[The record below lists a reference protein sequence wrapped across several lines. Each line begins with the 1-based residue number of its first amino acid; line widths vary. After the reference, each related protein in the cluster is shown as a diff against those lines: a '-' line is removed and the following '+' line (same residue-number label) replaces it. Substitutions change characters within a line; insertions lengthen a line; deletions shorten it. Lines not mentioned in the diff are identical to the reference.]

1 MNNFRSKSAV
11 AAAVSLAI
19 GAGAAVA
26 ATVNTG
32 TARYSTEWAAL
43 APSTGT
49 QTFVAAAG
57 GSGPTFVTGAA
68 YITGDSA
75 TITITGA
82 EFSTASSIS
91 VACDQTASTGTA
103 YTTSIGTAG
112 AVTVTA
118 TTATFTVAAGIPAS
132 SRCQVQGGLLTNAS
146 LTTANTAGITMATS
160 VTRGTGAAVTAVD
173 TGAAAQ
179 IGQVA
184 SQLTAVVSSAFNQT
198 VMNWGATA
206 AGMHGR
212 VFGTGGTTTAT
223 TDDLIIRASMTSAVN
238 NVTLESTTAYT
249 LTLSSSATGGF
260 NWLKNNGTATS
271 CDISTGTN
279 NLSVSGGHA
288 AVTSATDSSCT
299 SIVLVGAASGLQV
312 TAGSSSVNAPTTI
325 DAVVGT
331 SGNFI
336 SAQTFTASGQ
346 FNYSVGTSVGS
357 KAISLSLGSFA
368 SNGAR
373 VFIPYMP
380 VGPGISQVLTVAN
393 SSATTGTATISAIPS
408 TGSACA
414 ASNFGTVSLAA
425 NKVTSLSSAL
435 ATGIAA
441 CYGSADS
448 RTLAL
453 TVTVNAPAE
462 NVEVFSS
469 YNVSGNRVAVVNSS
483 NGRSAQAGTAQSTGE
498 ANKD

>member
-1 MNNFRSKSAV
+1 VNNFRSKSSV

-160 VTRGTGAAVTAVD
+160 VTRGSGSAVTAVD
-173 TGAAAQ
+173 SGAAAT

-198 VMNWGATA
+198 VMNWGAGTS
-206 AGMHGR
+206 GLHGR
-212 VFGTGGTTTAT
+212 VFRSSAT

-260 NWLKNNGTATS
+260 NWLKNNGTETT
-271 CDISTGTN
+271 CDIATGTN

-483 NGRSAQAGTAQSTGE
+483 NGRSAQAGTALSTGE